1 MSYIFYTYHKADANK
16 IYRARSMMGGA
27 GGNPFG
33 GAGADGASGQGGQPG
48 QGGQG
53 GSQQ

>member
-1 MSYIFYTYHKADANK
+1 
-16 IYRARSMMGGA
+16 MMGGA
-27 GGNPFG
+27 GGNPFD
-33 GAGADGASGQGGQPG
+33 GAGADSASGQGGQPG